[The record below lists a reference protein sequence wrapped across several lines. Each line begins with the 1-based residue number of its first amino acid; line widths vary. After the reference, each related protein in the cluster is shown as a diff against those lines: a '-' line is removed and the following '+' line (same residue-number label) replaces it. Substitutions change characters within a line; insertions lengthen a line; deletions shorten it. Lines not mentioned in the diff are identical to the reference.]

1 MVPERRAVRE
11 PSARIEGAVA
21 RTEAFVVSEQEKS
34 GESSEACDRRRGRPM
49 DAALDRTILRATV
62 ELLGERG
69 FDGFT
74 VQDIADRAGAGL
86 GAIYR
91 RWPNKLDVVVAAI
104 RLLAEG
110 TFAVK
115 PTGNVEADL
124 VRAIS
129 SRVSDLKGC
138 LGALLPGLVG
148 ATRAKPELAALVR
161 QTAIGPQLEMFR
173 QILAPAFSDP
183 VELELRAEIALGL
196 PTYRLLLTGT
206 LPTSREI
213 RKHIVPLIL
222 GQPPAAAQ

>member
-1 MVPERRAVRE
+1 M
-11 PSARIEGAVA
+11 
-21 RTEAFVVSEQEKS
+21 VSEQEKPE
-34 GESSEACDRRRGRPM
+34 ESIGACDRRRGRPM
-49 DAALDRTILRATV
+49 DATLDHTILRATV

-104 RLLAEG
+104 RLLSEN
-110 TFAVK
+110 TLVVK

-138 LGALLPGLVG
+138 LGTLLPGLVG
-148 ATRAKPELAALVR
+148 AMRTNPEMAALVR
-161 QTAIGPQLEMFR
+161 QSAIDPKLEMFR

-196 PTYRLLLTGT
+196 PTYRLLFTGT
-206 LPTSREI
+206 LPTPREI
-213 RKHIVPLIL
+213 RTNIVPLIL
-222 GQPPAAAQ
+222 NKVLTPAE

>member
-1 MVPERRAVRE
+1 
-11 PSARIEGAVA
+11 
-21 RTEAFVVSEQEKS
+21 
-34 GESSEACDRRRGRPM
+34 M
-49 DAALDRTILRATV
+49 DATLDHTILRATV

-74 VQDIADRAGAGL
+74 VQDIAARAGAGL

-91 RWPNKLDVVVAAI
+91 RWPNKLEVVVAAI
-104 RLLAEG
+104 RLLSED
-110 TFAVK
+110 TSSVVK

-148 ATRAKPELAALVR
+148 AMPANPEMAALVR
-161 QTAIGPQLEMFR
+161 QTGIGPKLDMFR
-173 QILAPAFSDP
+173 QILAPAFTDP

-196 PTYRLLLTGT
+196 PTYRLLFTGT
-206 LPTSREI
+206 LPTPREI
-213 RKHIVPLIL
+213 RTNIVPLIL
-222 GQPPAAAQ
+222 NKPLSPAE

>member
-1 MVPERRAVRE
+1 
-11 PSARIEGAVA
+11 
-21 RTEAFVVSEQEKS
+21 VSEQEKLGAS
-34 GESSEACDRRRGRPM
+34 GEACDRRRGRPM
-49 DAALDRTILRATV
+49 DASLDHTILRATV

-104 RLLAEG
+104 RLLAEE
-110 TFAVK
+110 TSVVK
-115 PTGNVEADL
+115 PTGDVEADL

-138 LGALLPGLVG
+138 LGALLPGLV
-148 ATRAKPELAALVR
+148 AAMRSNPEMAALVQ
-161 QTAIGPQLEMFR
+161 QTAIGPKLEMFR

-183 VELELRAEIALGL
+183 DELELRAEIALGV
-196 PTYRLLLTGT
+196 PTYRLLFTGT
-206 LPTSREI
+206 LPTTREI
-213 RKHIVPLIL
+213 RAKIVPLIL
-222 GQPPAAAQ
+222 NKAPT